1 MQKRILRLLG
11 GMGIAAL
18 IIIADQASKAAILD
32 RFRPAG
38 DPEPPFLSLDRVVV
52 FPYMDFVL
60 TWNRGVSFG
69 LGNNGGNWNVLLF
82 TAIAVAVTAWLLH
95 TIARS
100 DSKLLIAAL
109 GLIVG
114 GAVGNVIDRLR
125 FGAVVD
131 FVYVHIGAFDWW
143 PAFNIADAAICVGA
157 GLWLL
162 QSLCTKSN
170 SIKNMP

>member
-1 MQKRILRLLG
+1 MQKRFSRLLG

-18 IIIADQASKAAILD
+18 IVVADQASKMAILD

-38 DPEPPFLSLDRVVV
+38 DPEPPFFSLDRVVV
-52 FPYMDFVL
+52 SPYMDFIL

-82 TAIAVAVTAWLLH
+82 TAIAVCEVAWLLFM
-95 TIARS
+95 IAKS
-100 DSKLLIAAL
+100 ESKWLIAAL

-162 QSLCTKSN
+162 QSLFTKSN
-170 SIKNMP
+170 SIKNTP